1 MNPSIK
7 RYGEYSAQKW
17 SNSRHFT
24 LLIENHCN
32 RLYQRLPHHLMP
44 EFERICTINICMI
57 YKIDNSRKITH
68 VLTLF
73 APIATGHCTFMDM
86 NVSTK

>member
-17 SNSRHFT
+17 SNSRHLT

-32 RLYQRLPHHLMP
+32 RLYQRLAHHWMP
-44 EFERICTINICMI
+44 EFERICTINIYMI

-68 VLTLF
+68 VLTLS
-73 APIATGHCTFMDM
+73 APIATGRCTFMDM

>member
-1 MNPSIK
+1 
-7 RYGEYSAQKW
+7 
-17 SNSRHFT
+17 
-24 LLIENHCN
+24 
-32 RLYQRLPHHLMP
+32 MP
-44 EFERICTINICMI
+44 EFERICTINIYMI

-68 VLTLF
+68 VLTLS